1 MHATKT
7 RMADLN
13 KTYLYRMTHIE
24 NVLHIL
30 EHGVTHLSSANAN
43 KSYKAIGDDSI
54 ISTRNNIEIPNGKKL
69 GDYIPFYFGA
79 RMPMLYVIQNGY
91 KGVKTTPAKEIV
103 YCISSVQKIIDHK
116 LPFIFTDGHAVNGLT
131 DFYEQKDLS
140 NINSILDVIAIK
152 DPSWVKPDDLDY
164 KRRKEAEF
172 LVETDIP
179 TTAIVGWVGY
189 NEEAKKRLLEMG
201 IPQEMIYIKPDAYF

>member
-1 MHATKT
+1 
-7 RMADLN
+7 MADLN

-24 NVLHIL
+24 NVPHIL

-54 ISTRNNIEIPNGKKL
+54 ISTRNNIELPNGKKL
-69 GDYIPFYFGA
+69 GNYIPFYFGS
-79 RMPMLYVIQNGY
+79 RTPMLYVIQKGYNG
-91 KGVKTTPAKEIV
+91 VPVTPAQDIV
-103 YCISSVQKIIDHK
+103 YCISSVQKIVDHK
-116 LPFIFTDGHAVNGLT
+116 LPFVFANGHAVAVGLT
-131 DFYEQKDLS
+131 DFYEEKDLV
-140 NINSILDVIAIK
+140 NIDKILDKKAIDAK
-152 DPSWVKPDDLDY
+152 YWRNIEDTDL

-179 TTAIVGWVGY
+179 TTAIIGWVVY

-201 IPQEMIYIKPDAYF
+201 IPENMIYVKPDCYF

>member
-1 MHATKT
+1 
-7 RMADLN
+7 MADLN

-24 NVLHIL
+24 NVPHIL
-30 EHGVTHLSSANAN
+30 QYGLTHVSSVNAN

-69 GDYIPFYFGA
+69 GNYIPFYFGS
-79 RMPMLYVIQNGY
+79 RMPMLYVIQKGYNG
-91 KGVKTTPAKEIV
+91 VPVTPAQDIV
-103 YCISSVQKIIDHK
+103 YCISSVQKIVDHK
-116 LPFIFTDGHAVNGLT
+116 LPFVFANGHAVAVGLT
-131 DFYEQKDLS
+131 DFYEEKDLV
-140 NINSILDVIAIK
+140 NIDEILDKKAIDAK
-152 DPSWVKPDDLDY
+152 YWRNIEDTDL

-179 TTAIVGWVGY
+179 TTAIIGWVVY
-189 NEEAKKRLLEMG
+189 NEEAQKRLLELG